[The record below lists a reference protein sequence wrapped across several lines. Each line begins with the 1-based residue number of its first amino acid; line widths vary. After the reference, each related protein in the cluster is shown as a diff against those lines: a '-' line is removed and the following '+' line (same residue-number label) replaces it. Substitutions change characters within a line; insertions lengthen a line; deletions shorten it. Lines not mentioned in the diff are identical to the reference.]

1 MDGRMPDA
9 DPHVTEPL
17 VLIPGQCPRTASG
30 ALGVIMLYVSGVDEQ
45 AQYFTHRAGYF
56 QPLLTVAWPLGTMQA
71 ILPET
76 TATALLVKQYARPMT
91 DEEARAY
98 NEGLE
103 PDLKQPEPE
112 QPDEAVSDEPRPAR
126 RGRPRKG
133 E

>member
-1 MDGRMPDA
+1 MSDA

-17 VLIPGQCPRTASG
+17 ALIPGQCPRTASG
-30 ALGVIMLYVSGVDEQ
+30 ALGVVMLYVSRADEQ
-45 AQYFTHRAGYF
+45 AQYFTYRAGFF

-76 TATALLVKQYARPMT
+76 TAKALLMKGYARPMT

-103 PDLKQPEPE
+103 PDSKKPESE
-112 QPDEAVSDEPRPAR
+112 QSDEAASDEPRPAR
-126 RGRPRKG
+126 RGRPPRKG